1 MNFQNEYYE
10 QVVKE
15 SNDLKVKLNNY
26 NKDNVNLKYT
36 GIIQDKLAEL
46 EDRSRRNN
54 LRFDGFDEREEETWK
69 DSESKVKEFLKEK
82 LGIKNN
88 IAIER
93 AHRTGKKHESGKRKR
108 TIVVKFLNYKD
119 REIVLNEYKKRKLWN
134 EKIYINED
142 YSNYT
147 IEKRQLLFTKAKE
160 FRAEGKFAKVIYTK
174 LVTRASEV

>member
-10 QVVKE
+10 PTVKK
-15 SNDLKVKLNNY
+15 SNDLKVKLDNY
-26 NKDNVNLKYT
+26 NKDNENLKCIE
-36 GIIQDKLAEL
+36 IIQDKLAEL

-54 LRFDGFDEREEETWK
+54 LRFDGFDEREEETWE
-69 DSESKVKEFLKEK
+69 DSQSKVKEFLKEK

-93 AHRTGKKHESGKRKR
+93 AHRTGKKHVSGKRRR

-134 EKIYINED
+134 EKIYLNED
-142 YSNYT
+142 YSNRT
-147 IEKRQLLFTKAKE
+147 IEKRRFLFTKAKE
-160 FRAEGKFAKVIYTK
+160 LRA
-174 LVTRASEV
+174 